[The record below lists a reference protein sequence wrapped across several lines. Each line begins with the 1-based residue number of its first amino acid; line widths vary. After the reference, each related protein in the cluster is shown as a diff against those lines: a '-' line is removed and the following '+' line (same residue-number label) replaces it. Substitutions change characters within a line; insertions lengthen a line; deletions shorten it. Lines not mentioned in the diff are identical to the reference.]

1 TPPVLVGNDQAVAA
15 TLATKFPNASR
26 VIAYT
31 IIELAAV
38 MFCAGTTIPLPSAAV
53 STRTTLAAPAITVK
67 VPESVVDNAPEV
79 ARTVAVPT
87 KWPVKV
93 ALLLSAAAT
102 RSPLTTPPVL
112 VGNVQA
118 LPARRASDLPC
129 LSRVIA

>member
-79 ARTVAVPT
+79 ARIVAVPI
-87 KWPVKV
+87 KWPVKL
-93 ALLLSAAAT
+93 ALFLLAAGT
-102 RSPLTTPPVL
+102 KSPFTTPPL
-112 VGNVQA
+112 VEGKDQA
-118 LPARRASDLPC
+118 VAPTFATKFPNA
-129 LSRVIA
+129 SRVIA